1 MVGVA
6 ELESATPCV
15 SCKCSNQLSYTPK
28 SIILMI
34 KPHLPYP
41 LQAFFT
47 TNLLQPLENKSKHA
61 IYIIVIHSFSLIF
74 RFLQKKMKLLPFIL
88 FCLIIII
95 YYFLLRYTTKPN
107 ANIPNINAHSDGL
120 GTALNSIPKPVLSPV
135 SNCFHVNNF
144 LSKIVTSY
152 IFYYRFL
159 L

>member
-74 RFLQKKMKLLPFIL
+74 RFLQKKDEVITLHPFLFNNYYLLFPSAIHYKAQCEYPEYQCPFRWLGDCIKLYSKTCFIACFKLLPCKQFPI
-88 FCLIIII
+88 
-95 YYFLLRYTTKPN
+95 
-107 ANIPNINAHSDGL
+107 
-120 GTALNSIPKPVLSPV
+120 
-135 SNCFHVNNF
+135 
-144 LSKIVTSY
+144 
-152 IFYYRFL
+152 
-159 L
+159 